1 MRVLERRKLYFNHS
15 EEISREELIIEIK
28 ASLLVVKIGR
38 I

>member
-15 EEISREELIIEIK
+15 EEILREELIIEIK
-28 ASLLVVKIGR
+28 ASLLVVEIGR